1 MKITV
6 LNGSPKGELS
16 VTINSVAYLAKI
28 YPQHEFNIIHIA
40 QRIKRLETD
49 QAAFNHVI
57 DQVRAS
63 DAVLWGFP
71 LYILIVHE
79 HYKRF
84 IELIFERGAQA
95 AFAGKYAASLST
107 SIHFFDHTAHNYIH
121 SICDDLE
128 MRFVDSFSPDMYD
141 LLKEEGRQQLARF
154 GQQFLEAI
162 QNQAPTQRQ
171 YLPLTYREFSYQPE
185 LQPNPV
191 ATAGKKVVILHDEQ
205 QPDSNLAKMV
215 ARCSSALAGEVTVVN
230 IHDIDIK
237 ASCLGCLECGGN
249 YRCAYTGKDGFI
261 EFYKATV
268 MTADV
273 LIYAGRMVDRYLSS
287 RWKMFFDRIFFN
299 THTPVLVGKQVA
311 FVISGPF
318 SQVPNLMEIFSG
330 FFGFQR
336 ANIVGVV
343 SDESGN
349 SADLDRLLDQ
359 LLARAL
365 AYAQAGYLR
374 PQTFLGVGGL
384 NLFRDDIYGRLRIV
398 FAADHR
404 AFRRMDVYKTF
415 PPSELNTA
423 LLNTFVAPFVN
434 LPPIRKKF
442 DKMIKKQMVEPHQ
455 KVVAK
460 AQAHERHAPG

>member
-16 VTINSVAYLAKI
+16 VTIQSVGYLAKI

-40 QRIKRLETD
+40 QKIKRLETD
-49 QAAFNHVI
+49 PAVFNKVI

-63 DAVLWGFP
+63 DAVLWSFP
-71 LYILIVHE
+71 LYILIVHA

-84 IELIFERGAQA
+84 IELIFERGAEA

-121 SICDDLE
+121 AICDDLE
-128 MRFVDSFSPDMYD
+128 MRFVDSFSPDMHD
-141 LLKEEGRQQLARF
+141 LLKEEGRRQLARF
-154 GQQFLEAI
+154 GQLFLKAVH
-162 QNQAPTQRQ
+162 NQVPTQCQ
-171 YLPLTYREFSYQPE
+171 YPRLTYREFSYHPE
-185 LQPNPV
+185 FPPNPV
-191 ATAGKKVVILHDEQ
+191 ATDGKKVVILHDEQ

-215 ARCSSALAGEVTVVN
+215 ARCRSALAGEVTVVN

-237 ASCLGCLECGGN
+237 SSCLGCLECSGN
-249 YRCAYTGKDGFI
+249 YHCAFTGKDGFI
-261 EFYKATV
+261 DFYKVTV

-330 FFGFQR
+330 FFGFQG

-343 SDESGN
+343 SDENGN

-359 LLARAL
+359 LSARAL
-365 AYAQAGYLR
+365 AYVQAGYLR
-374 PQTFLGVGGL
+374 PQTFLGEGGL
-384 NLFRDDIYGRLRIV
+384 KIFRDDIYGRLRPI

-404 AFRRMDVYKTF
+404 AFYRMRVYRTF
-415 PPSELNTA
+415 PPAELNTV
-423 LLNTFVAPFVN
+423 LLNTFVAPLVN

-442 DKMIKKQMVEPHQ
+442 DKMIKKQMVEPHR
-455 KVVAK
+455 KVVAQAK
-460 AQAHERHAPG
+460 AHEN